1 MPTKTQQN
9 VRIRAG
15 ETRPIQITVRDED
28 GVDLDLSNATL
39 IYRIAR
45 HGRTTSPH
53 YLLSLTEADDRLTVE
68 DNGSGTD
75 SIVRYDPGLLDLV
88 VPGKHTH
95 SLRVTQTGGDA
106 RVVMVGSFV
115 IDDEITSD

>member
-15 ETRPIQITVRDED
+15 ETRPITITVRDED
-28 GVDLDLSNATL
+28 GVDLDVSNASL
-39 IYRIAR
+39 LYRIAR

-53 YLLSLTEADDRLTVE
+53 YILSLTEADDRLTVE

-75 SIVRYDPGLLDLV
+75 SIVRFDPGLTDLV
-88 VPGKHTH
+88 IPGKHTH
-95 SLRVTQTGGDA
+95 SLRVTQAGGDA
-106 RVVMVGSFV
+106 RVVMVGNFV